1 MIKITLVR
9 DVQGHLTQFTVSGH
23 AYYDDPGKDIVCAG
37 VSAVSIGAVNAI
49 EKLTG
54 LVPHTEITEQS
65 GLLKVIAPNSE
76 DEGRNA
82 QVQLLLEGMVV
93 ALESIAQ
100 EYGKFVKIK
109 HTFSG
114 KGG

>member
-1 MIKITLVR
+1 MITISLVR
-9 DVQGHLTQFTVSGH
+9 NRQGHIARFTVSGH

-37 VSAVSIGAVNAI
+37 VSAVTQGTVNAI

-54 LVPHTEITEQS
+54 LVPDAEVSEKD
-65 GLLKVIAPNSE
+65 GLLKVATPSGG
-76 DEGRNA
+76 DEARNA

-93 ALESIAQ
+93 SLESIA
-100 EYGKFVKIK
+100 EAYGKYVKIK
-109 HTFSG
+109 QTFSE

>member
-1 MIKITLVR
+1 MITISLVR
-9 DVQGHLTQFTVSGH
+9 NRQGHITRFTVSGH

-37 VSAVSIGAVNAI
+37 VSAVAQGTVNAI

-54 LVPHTEITEQS
+54 LVPDAEVSEKD
-65 GLLKVIAPNSE
+65 GLLKVETPASF
-76 DEGRNA
+76 DEARNA

-93 ALESIAQ
+93 SLESIA
-100 EYGKFVKIK
+100 EAYGKYVKIK
-109 HTFSG
+109 QTFSE